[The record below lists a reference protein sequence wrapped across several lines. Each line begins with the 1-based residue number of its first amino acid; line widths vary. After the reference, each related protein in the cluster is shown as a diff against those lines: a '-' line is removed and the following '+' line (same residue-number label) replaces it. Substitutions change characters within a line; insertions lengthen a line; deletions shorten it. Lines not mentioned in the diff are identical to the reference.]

1 MEDCITTY
9 SKLKAA
15 GASAQSLRKVAAYV
29 QADGTVTAK
38 FCVEA
43 ARAFARLAAK
53 KPSELERAEKVIV
66 RAARL
71 LDRIVAGDLRDN
83 GSDTDK
89 LTAASIKRHGPGIII
104 SYIQLGVDVHKVY
117 DYYKGASDEP
127 LPFQLG

>member
-15 GASAQSLRKVAAYV
+15 GASAYSLRKVSAHV
-29 QADGTVTAK
+29 RADGTVTAK

-43 ARAFARLAAK
+43 ARAFARLEAK
-53 KPSELERAEKVIV
+53 KPSELEKAEKIIV
-66 RAARL
+66 KAARL
-71 LDRIVAGDLRDN
+71 LDRIVTGDLRDN
-83 GSDTDK
+83 GTDYDK
-89 LTAASIKRHGPGIII
+89 LTAASIRRHGPGIIM
-104 SYIQLGVDVHKVY
+104 SYIQLGIDVHKVY